1 MKAHLMAIAASL
13 SFALTASATDVPR
26 FETYFGFDWV
36 RFNPDVTD
44 IPSFHGF
51 GGSAQFMYNFSKGIG
66 LTVDVGAVTKDTFD
80 GFLTNRQFH
89 LLAGPHYA
97 YHNHTRLT
105 PFVEVLFGAADSSV
119 SLDISDINRVPAVLP
134 SSSITVPP
142 DIDASAKL
150 SLSKTSFAMMAG
162 GGLDIRLTKRITYRL
177 FDADYYLCRP
187 TSLLTG
193 DDVNRNNF
201 RLTTGVNFT
210 WGAR

>member
-1 MKAHLMAIAASL
+1 MKAHFMAIAASL

-26 FETYFGFDWV
+26 FETYFGFDWI
-36 RFNPDVTD
+36 RFNPDVAD
-44 IPSFHGF
+44 IPSFHAD

-66 LTVDVGAVTKDTFD
+66 LALDVGAVSKDTFG
-80 GFLTNRQFH
+80 GFFTNRQVH
-89 LLAGPHYA
+89 LLLGPRYA
-97 YHNHTRLT
+97 YHNHSRFT

-119 SLDISDINRVPAVLP
+119 SVDINDINRLPTILP
-134 SSSITVPP
+134 SSSITVPS
-142 DIDASAKL
+142 DVDVSAKL

-177 FDADYYLCRP
+177 FDTDYYLCRP

-193 DDVNRNNF
+193 EDVNRNNF
-201 RLTTGVNFT
+201 RVTTGVNFT

>member
-1 MKAHLMAIAASL
+1 MKAYFMAIAASL

-44 IPSFHGF
+44 IPSFHAD

-66 LTVDVGAVTKDTFD
+66 LALDVGAVTKDTFG
-80 GFLTNRQFH
+80 GFFTNRQAHF
-89 LLAGPHYA
+89 LIGPRYG
-97 YHNHTRLT
+97 YHNHTRFT

-119 SLDISDINRVPAVLP
+119 SVDINNIGRVPSVLP

-142 DIDASAKL
+142 DVDVSAKL
-150 SLSKTSFAMMAG
+150 SLSRTSFAMMAG

-177 FDADYYLCRP
+177 FDTDYYLSRP
-187 TSLLTG
+187 TSLFSG
-193 DDVNRNNF
+193 EDVNRNNF
-201 RLTTGVNFT
+201 RVTTGVNFT